1 MWDGW
6 LEWRTWPMWPHG
18 RRHDACQRRA
28 CNTSVARCVTVCNRM
43 SGPYWPSRPKQMEW
57 DGAFAALPALV
68 PARGGAGD
76 ASARRRVMKN
86 LEQHAGCSG
95 RKNPRHLRIN
105 PRHMR
110 KNPRQAR
117 AFQQESEGE
126 RARERASER
135 ERERERERAREGAMG
150 GRCAG
155 TPLRQG
161 VPVLRAPPPR
171 ALQQGAEVPI

>member
-18 RRHDACQRRA
+18 RRYDACQRRA

-43 SGPYWPSRPKQMEW
+43 GGPYWPSRPKQMEW
-57 DGAFAALPALV
+57 GGAFAALPALV

-76 ASARRRVMKN
+76 ASARRRVMKS

-95 RKNPRHLRIN
+95 RKQSAPPADQSAPHAEKSVPSPRL
-105 PRHMR
+105 
-110 KNPRQAR
+110 
-117 AFQQESEGE
+117 S
-126 RARERASER
+126 ARERGR
-135 ERERERERAREGAMG
+135 ERERERERWG
-150 GRCAG
+150 GEMRRH
-155 TPLRQG
+155 PLRQG

-171 ALQQGAEVPI
+171 ALQQSAEVPI